1 MVEFYVDRVWKERDN
16 IGMTYFILF
25 ILLSISLVIFT
36 LRRPHRHRF
45 FRFFAFECTLGLVV
59 LNADSWFLDPA
70 SAMQIVSWL
79 LLTGSLLLALHGFHM
94 LRSFG
99 APDEDLENTTELV
112 TNGAYRFIRHPL
124 YASLLLFGLGVFL
137 KSPSGFGF
145 LILALL
151 IVFLYATARVEE
163 ADNLVRFGQ
172 PYAAYMETT
181 KRFIPF
187 LF

>member
-1 MVEFYVDRVWKERDN
+1 MAYV
-16 IGMTYFILF
+16 ILF
-25 ILLSISLVIFT
+25 LVLSIALLVFT

-59 LNADSWFLDPA
+59 LNADAWFLDPA
-70 SAMQIVSWL
+70 SALQIVSWL
-79 LLTGSLLLALHGFHM
+79 LLVGSLLLVLHGFHM

-99 APDEDLENTTELV
+99 APEDDLENTTELV
-112 TNGAYRFIRHPL
+112 TTGAYRFIRHPL
-124 YASLLLFGLGVFL
+124 YGSLLLLGLGAFL

-145 LILALL
+145 LLMVLL

-163 ADNLVRFGQ
+163 ADNLEHFGQ
-172 PYAAYMETT
+172 RYADYMKTT
-181 KRFIPF
+181 KMFIPF

>member
-1 MVEFYVDRVWKERDN
+1 MA
-16 IGMTYFILF
+16 YFILF
-25 ILLSISLVIFT
+25 LGLSIALLVFT

-59 LNADSWFLDPA
+59 LNTDSWFLDPA
-70 SAMQIVSWL
+70 SALQIVSWL
-79 LLTGSLLLALHGFHM
+79 LLVGSLLLVLHGLHM

-99 APDEDLENTTELV
+99 APEDDLENTTELV
-112 TNGAYRFIRHPL
+112 TTGAYRFIRHPL
-124 YASLLLFGLGVFL
+124 YGSLLLLGLGAFL

-145 LILALL
+145 LLMVLL

-163 ADNLVRFGQ
+163 ADNLEHFGQ
-172 PYAAYMETT
+172 RYADYMKTT
-181 KRFIPF
+181 KMFIPF